1 LKNASAKKPKNI
13 VGSVIQRFR
22 MTQRVPVSQED
33 LSGRLAAKGV
43 VISQSA
49 IARIENGQRHVLD
62 FEIAAI
68 AKALRV
74 PIEQFFQRK

>member
-33 LSGRLAAKGV
+33 LSGRLA
-43 VISQSA
+43 SA